1 MKGLALASLSS
12 LLIAGC
18 AVGPDYIRPELAQPA
33 NWRSGSALPAAEK
46 AADLANLAWWTL
58 IEDPVL
64 DALVAEALANNRD
77 LKIAAARIDEAAG
90 VLGTTRAQLFPQIGA
105 DLNGSRAQASDSGV
119 TPRPATVHRVNEQF
133 SAAFNVGWEIDL
145 FGRLRRAS
153 EASRADLLA
162 SEEARSGL
170 ALSLATTVANS
181 YISLR
186 DLDAE
191 LNIARLTL
199 QSREE
204 SLRIFELRYKGG
216 VISEM
221 EVAQMRSEY
230 EAARIAVPTAE
241 LAVAQQENA
250 LSVLLGRLPGPI
262 TRGKTLADMGLPL
275 PPVSL
280 PAAVLER
287 RPDIRQSEQN
297 LIANNAR
304 IGIAKAAYFPTVTLT
319 GLLGSS
325 SVSFSNLFTG
335 PARVWSYGAD
345 LAMPIFTAGSISGQ
359 VQSAEARQ
367 VQALEQYRKA
377 IENAFREVD
386 DALVSGAKSRE
397 IVDGRIRQ
405 VDSLKTYAKNAR
417 LRYDAGYSSFLE
429 VLDAERSLFQSQIYE
444 SQARAQALIAV
455 TTLYKVLGG
464 GWEASTN
471 PSISPVTEPSS
482 LTMKEKP

>member
-1 MKGLALASLSS
+1 MKRLAISPFCA

-18 AVGPDYIRPELAQPA
+18 AVGPDYTRPEATQPA
-33 NWRSGSALPAAEK
+33 GWRSGSALPATEK
-46 AADLANLAWWTL
+46 PNDLANLAWWTL

-64 DALVAEALANNRD
+64 DALVVEALANNRD

-90 VLGTTRAQLFPQIGA
+90 VLGTTRAQFFPQVGA
-105 DLNGSRAQASDSGV
+105 DLNGSRAQASDRGV
-119 TPRPATVHRVNEQF
+119 SPRPATVHRINEQY

-145 FGRLRRAS
+145 FGRLRRAT
-153 EASRADLLA
+153 EASQAELLA

-221 EVAQMRSEY
+221 EVAQMRAEY
-230 EAARIAVPTAE
+230 ETARIAVPTAE

-262 TRGKTLADMGLPL
+262 PRGKALADMGLPL

-280 PAAVLER
+280 PSSVLER

-304 IGIAKAAYFPTVTLT
+304 IGVAKAAYFPTITLT

-345 LAMPIFTAGSISGQ
+345 VAMPIFTAGSIFGQ

-367 VQALEQYRKA
+367 VQALEQYRKT

-386 DALVSGAKSRE
+386 DSLISGIKSRE

-405 VDSLKTYAKNAR
+405 VDSLKIYAKNAR

-455 TTLYKVLGG
+455 TTLYKTLGG
-464 GWEASTN
+464 GWEASISAPMPPVSEA
-471 PSISPVTEPSS
+471 PSPQT
-482 LTMKEKP
+482 KEIK